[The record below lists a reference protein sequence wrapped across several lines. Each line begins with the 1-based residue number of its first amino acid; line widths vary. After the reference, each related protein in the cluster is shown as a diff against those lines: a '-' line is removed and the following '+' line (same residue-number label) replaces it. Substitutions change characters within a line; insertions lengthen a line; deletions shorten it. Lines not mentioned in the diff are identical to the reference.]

1 MYSFFDVSTLTSRV
15 LFTIFITVLDFS
27 VNINQRQ
34 RESEEETL
42 GSIAQ
47 GSPLLAT
54 YYFTGI

>member
-1 MYSFFDVSTLTSRV
+1 MYSFFYVSTLTSRV

-27 VNINQRQ
+27 VNMNQRQ

-47 GSPLLAT
+47 GSSLHAN